1 MPEGE
6 DETIRCRVMYAGR
19 VQGVGFRYR
28 TERIAA
34 GLPVAGYVRNLPD
47 GRVEMVAE
55 GAREAVGRLLT
66 TIDAEMAG
74 YIRDRQVVEGAATG
88 EFGGF
93 SVRF

>member
-1 MPEGE
+1 M
-6 DETIRCRVMYAGR
+6 DECRDEMIRCRVLYAGR

-34 GLPVAGYVRNLPD
+34 GLPVSGYVRNLPD
-47 GRVEMVAE
+47 GQVELVAE

-66 TIDAEMAG
+66 RIDAEMAG
-74 YIRDRQVVEGAATG
+74 SIRDRQVVEGAATG

>member
-1 MPEGE
+1 MAPGE
-6 DETIRCRVMYAGR
+6 DETVRCRAVYAGR

-34 GLPVAGYVRNLPD
+34 ALPVTGYVRNLPD
-47 GRVEMVAE
+47 GGVEVGAE

-66 TIDAEMAG
+66 VIDAQMGG
-74 YIRDRQVVEGAATG
+74 YIRDRQVVEGPATG